1 MKILNFS
8 ALGRTSRLSGKFLEL
23 YPFQLGKFFIAVW
36 PGGFDCLWGHSKR
49 RDMRRMSESIQN
61 ARAPRAKH
69 RTEKSAM
76 MCPSGTVP
84 LPEAW
89 VSILLEEIM
98 QCCLLLRG
106 LQAQVS

>member
-8 ALGRTSRLSGKFLEL
+8 ALSRTSRLSGKFLEL
-23 YPFQLGKFFIAVW
+23 YPFQLGKFLLQCGLEALTVS
-36 PGGFDCLWGHSKR
+36 WGHSKR

-69 RTEKSAM
+69 RMEKSAM

-98 QCCLLLRG
+98 Q
-106 LQAQVS
+106 